1 MILII
6 TINDKNNNNSKRRR
20 TEKRSRETRLGL
32 LNQMA
37 SLKLTSY
44 IDSLIRTMNR
54 LKGLKF
60 KPD

>member
-32 LNQMA
+32 LNQMG